1 MRREQ
6 FLGVVASSSMRADL
20 PARSPQPSE
29 LPALDL
35 GDLVTRFRVNA
46 QAVNTVV
53 HGPVSRHG
61 VPRSVSAIA
70 AGHGAKSF
78 VAWDVLPAAGVTAS
92 LVAEGMKRVDHTVP
106 VNDDRK
112 AWNSEF
118 HDLDVGITGADAGL
132 AESGTVVL
140 SHGPGKPRLASLFPE
155 IHIAILEVES
165 MAPTLAHWAAANPA
179 AVADTTNLV
188 LVTGPSRTGD
198 IEQQLNLGV
207 HGPRHV
213 HVVLTR

>member
-6 FLGVVASSSMRADL
+6 FLSAVATASMRTSL
-20 PARSPQPSE
+20 PSPSNVSE
-29 LPALDL
+29 LPAYQV
-35 GDLVTRFRVNA
+35 GDLVGRFRVNA

-92 LVAEGMKRVDHTVP
+92 LVAEGMKRLDHRVP
-106 VNDDRK
+106 SDGDRK
-112 AWNSEF
+112 ARNAGF
-118 HDLDVGITGADAGL
+118 QDLDVGITGAEAGL
-132 AESGTVVL
+132 AESGSLIL
-140 SHGPGKPRLASLFPE
+140 SHGEGRPRMASLIPE
-155 IHIAILEVES
+155 IHIAILDVNS
-165 MAPTLAHWAAANPA
+165 IASTLAHWAAANPEM
-179 AVADTTNLV
+179 VNNTTNLV
-188 LVTGPSRTGD
+188 MVTGPSRTGD